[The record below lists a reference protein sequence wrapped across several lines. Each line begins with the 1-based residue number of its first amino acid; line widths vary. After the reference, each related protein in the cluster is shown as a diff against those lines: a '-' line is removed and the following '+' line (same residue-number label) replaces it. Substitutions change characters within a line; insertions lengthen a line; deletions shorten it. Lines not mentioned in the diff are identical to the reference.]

1 MEKIYPVLI
10 GADLNCYS
18 VARAFHEKYG
28 AVSYAF
34 GKVPIGHTANSR
46 IVKFTQVA
54 DIDDEEAMMRVLRE
68 FAAAHG
74 DGRKFLF
81 GCTDEYAE
89 AIIRHRDELSGD
101 YFCNCSDYRLARKL
115 LFKESFY
122 EMCDAYGLDH
132 PKTLILKNGVSFPD
146 GELPFGFP
154 VIIKPSSSILYWR
167 HPFDGMKKVYKAENL
182 AEAKETVDRIFGS
195 GYPDS
200 IIVQDFVPGG
210 DDRMY
215 VLTSYSGCD
224 GKVKR
229 MCLGHVLLEE
239 HSPKARGN
247 HAAII
252 TEYNEP
258 LMTKA
263 KEFLESVGYRGFSNF
278 DIKYDERDGVFRFFE
293 INLRQGR
300 SNYYVTSSGQN
311 VAETVVLDSE
321 GKLSGCDMQK
331 RSFFW
336 HTVPRGV
343 IYKYT
348 ADKESV
354 KKAKELAR
362 KGLRAS
368 SLYYRF
374 DLRMNLKR
382 AFFVNV
388 HNLRYYKKYRLYKV

>member
-34 GKVPIGHTANSR
+34 GKTPIGHTANSR
-46 IVKFTQVA
+46 IVRFTKVP
-54 DIDDEEAMMRVLRE
+54 DIDDEAVMMRTLSE
-68 FAAAHG
+68 FAALHN
-74 DGRKFLF
+74 DGKRFLF

-89 AIIRHRDELSGD
+89 AIIRRRDELSGD
-101 YFCNCSDYRLARKL
+101 YFCNCCDPDIAEKL

-122 EMCDAYGLDH
+122 KICDEYSIDH
-132 PKTLILKNGVSFPD
+132 PETVVLKCGEALPD
-146 GELPFGFP
+146 VLPFEYP
-154 VIIKPSSSILYWR
+154 IIVKPSSSILYWR
-167 HPFDGMKKVYKAENL
+167 HPFDGMKKVYIAKDGR
-182 AEAKETVDRIFGS
+182 EAADIIGKIFGS

-200 IIVQDFVPGG
+200 IILQDFIPGG

-215 VLTSYSGCD
+215 VLTSYSGTD
-224 GKVKR
+224 GRVKR

-252 TEYNEP
+252 TEYDER
-258 LMTKA
+258 LEERA
-263 KEFLESVGYRGFSNF
+263 KTFLESIGYRGFSNF
-278 DIKYDERDGVFRFFE
+278 DIKYDERDGKFKFFE

-311 VAETVVLDSE
+311 VAEAAVLDSMGE
-321 GKLSGCDMQK
+321 LRGCDIQK
-331 RSFFW
+331 KSFFW

-348 ADKESV
+348 KDKDAV
-354 KKAKELAR
+354 KKAKALSG

-368 SLYYRF
+368 SLYYRY
-374 DLRMNLKR
+374 DLCMNPKR

-388 HNLRYYKKYRLYKV
+388 HNFRYFKKYRLYKV

>member
-28 AVSYAF
+28 VVSYAF
-34 GKVPIGHTANSR
+34 GKVPIGHTMNSR
-46 IVKFTQVA
+46 IVRFFKVE
-54 DIDDEEAMMRVLRE
+54 DIDDETVMMRVLAD
-68 FAAAHG
+68 FAASHN
-74 DGRKFLF
+74 DGKRFLF

-89 AIIRHRDELSGD
+89 AIIRHRDELSAD
-101 YFCNCSDYRLARKL
+101 YFCNCCGLELAEKL

-122 EMCDAYGLDH
+122 GMCDRFSIDH
-132 PKTLILKNGVSFPD
+132 PKTVVVKCGGSLPD
-146 GELPFGFP
+146 DLPFEFP
-154 VIIKPSSSILYWR
+154 VIVKPSSSILYWR
-167 HPFDGMKKVYKAENL
+167 HPFDGMKKVYKAESREEA
-182 AEAKETVDRIFGS
+182 AEIIGKIFGS

-200 IIVQDFVPGG
+200 IILQDFIPGG

-215 VLTSYSGCD
+215 VLTSYSGTD

-252 TEYNEP
+252 TEFKEE
-258 LMTKA
+258 LLETA
-263 KEFLESVGYRGFSNF
+263 KGFLESVGYRGFSNF
-278 DIKYDERDGVFRFFE
+278 DIKFDERDGKFKFFE

-311 VAETVVLDSE
+311 IAEAVVLDSE
-321 GKLSGCDMQK
+321 GKLSGCEMQ
-331 RSFFW
+331 RNAFFW

-348 ADKESV
+348 ADKSAV
-354 KKAKELAR
+354 KTAKALSK
-362 KGLRAS
+362 KGRRAS
-368 SLYYRF
+368 SLYYGY
-374 DLRMNLKR
+374 DLCMNPKR

-388 HNLRYYKKYRLYKV
+388 HNFRYFKKYRLYKI

>member
-28 AVSYAF
+28 VVSYAF
-34 GKVPIGHTANSR
+34 GKVPIGHTMNSR
-46 IVKFTQVA
+46 IVRFTRVE
-54 DIDDEEAMMRVLRE
+54 DIDDEAVMMKTLRA
-68 FAAAHG
+68 FAASHN
-74 DGRKFLF
+74 DGRRFVF

-89 AIIRHRDELSGD
+89 ALIRHRDELSED
-101 YFCNCSDYRLARKL
+101 YFCNCSDTALAEKL

-122 EMCDAYGLDH
+122 RMCDEYSLDR
-132 PKTLILKNGVSFPD
+132 PETVIVKCGEKLPE
-146 GELPFGFP
+146 ELPFGYP

-167 HPFDGMKKVYKAENL
+167 HPFDGMKKVYKAENREE
-182 AEAKETVDRIFGS
+182 AEDIVGKIFAS

-200 IIVQDFVPGG
+200 VIIQDFIPGG
-210 DDRMY
+210 DDKMY
-215 VLTSYSGCD
+215 VLTSYSGTD

-252 TEYNEP
+252 TEYKEQLEN
-258 LMTKA
+258 TA
-263 KEFLESVGYRGFSNF
+263 KSFLESIGYRGFSNF
-278 DIKYDERDGVFRFFE
+278 DIKFDERDGKFKFFE

-311 VAETVVLDSE
+311 VAEAVVLDSE
-321 GKLSGCDMQK
+321 GGLSGCDIQK
-331 RSFFW
+331 KSFFW

-348 ADKESV
+348 ADKNAV
-354 KKAKELAR
+354 AKAKELSR
-362 KGLRAS
+362 RGLRAS
-368 SLYYRF
+368 SLYYRY
-374 DLRMNLKR
+374 DLRFNPKR

-388 HNLRYYKKYRLYKV
+388 HNFRYFKKYRLYKV